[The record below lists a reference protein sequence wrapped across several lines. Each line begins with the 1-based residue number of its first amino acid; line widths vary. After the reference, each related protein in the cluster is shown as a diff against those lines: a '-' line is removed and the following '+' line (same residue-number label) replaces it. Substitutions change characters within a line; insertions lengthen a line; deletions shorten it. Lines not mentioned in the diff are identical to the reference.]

1 MRTVLTGLLGAA
13 LALCATLS
21 ALAAE
26 PKAGPKTGEVPPA
39 LLGKDRNGDLVDLAQ
54 HRGKVV
60 VVTFWASWCGP
71 CRKELPGLD
80 ALQKHAG
87 DKILKVIAVN
97 VEDSAEDYRLM
108 MRQMKDYTIALTRD
122 RSGGIAEGY
131 GVKAYPNLWII
142 DPQGKVA
149 AHHVGYGEDSLEALV
164 NQAGG
169 EIVGRMAILAEGE
182 AQARTDLIYLEK
194 LPVFNAKGEII
205 G

>member
-1 MRTVLTGLLGAA
+1 MRNVLAGLMAVILCVGAM
-13 LALCATLS
+13 LPVQ
-21 ALAAE
+21 AAE
-26 PKAGPKTGEVPPA
+26 PKTGDVPPA
-39 LLGKDRNGDLVDLAQ
+39 LLGKDREGEVVDLAQ
-54 HRGKVV
+54 HRGKVG

-97 VEDSAEDYRLM
+97 VKDSTEDYRLM
-108 MRQMKDYTIALTRD
+108 MRQMKDYTISMTRD
-122 RSGGIAEGY
+122 RSGEIAEGY

-164 NQAGG
+164 NQINQVIVAEQQRQKAAAAASAAG
-169 EIVGRMAILAEGE
+169 
-182 AQARTDLIYLEK
+182 
-194 LPVFNAKGEII
+194 
-205 G
+205 

>member
-1 MRTVLTGLLGAA
+1 MRNVLAGLMAVILCMGAV
-13 LALCATLS
+13 LS
-21 ALAAE
+21 AQAAV
-26 PKAGPKTGEVPPA
+26 PKTGDVPPA
-39 LLGKDRNGDLVDLAQ
+39 LLGKDREGEVVDLAQ

-97 VEDSAEDYRLM
+97 VKDSTEDYRLM
-108 MRQMKDYTIALTRD
+108 MRQMKDYTISMTRD
-122 RSGGIAEGY
+122 RSGEIAEGY

-164 NQAGG
+164 NQINQVIVAEQQRQKAAAAAASAAG
-169 EIVGRMAILAEGE
+169 
-182 AQARTDLIYLEK
+182 
-194 LPVFNAKGEII
+194 
-205 G
+205 

>member
-1 MRTVLTGLLGAA
+1 MRNVLAGLMAVILCVGAM
-13 LALCATLS
+13 LPVQ
-21 ALAAE
+21 AAE
-26 PKAGPKTGEVPPA
+26 PKTGDVPPA
-39 LLGKDRNGDLVDLAQ
+39 LLGKDREGEVVDLAQ

-97 VEDSAEDYRLM
+97 VKDSTEDYRLM
-108 MRQMKDYTIALTRD
+108 MRQMKDYTISMTRD
-122 RSGGIAEGY
+122 RSGEIAEGY

-164 NQAGG
+164 NQINQVIVAEQQRQKAAAAASAAG
-169 EIVGRMAILAEGE
+169 
-182 AQARTDLIYLEK
+182 
-194 LPVFNAKGEII
+194 
-205 G
+205 

>member
-1 MRTVLTGLLGAA
+1 MRNVLAGLMAVILCVGAM
-13 LALCATLS
+13 LPVQ
-21 ALAAE
+21 AAE
-26 PKAGPKTGEVPPA
+26 PKTGDVPPA
-39 LLGKDRNGDLVDLAQ
+39 LLGKDREGEVVDLAQ
-54 HRGKVV
+54 LRGKVV

-97 VEDSAEDYRLM
+97 VKDSTEDYRLM
-108 MRQMKDYTIALTRD
+108 MRQMKDYTISMTRD
-122 RSGGIAEGY
+122 RSGEIAEGY

-164 NQAGG
+164 NQINQVIVAEQQRQKAAAAASAAG
-169 EIVGRMAILAEGE
+169 
-182 AQARTDLIYLEK
+182 
-194 LPVFNAKGEII
+194 
-205 G
+205 

>member
-87 DKILKVIAVN
+87 DKILTVIAVN

-149 AHHVGYGEDSLEALV
+149 AHHVGYGEDSLDALV
-164 NQAGG
+164 DEINQVIVAEQQRQKAVIAGTATPAG
-169 EIVGRMAILAEGE
+169 
-182 AQARTDLIYLEK
+182 
-194 LPVFNAKGEII
+194 
-205 G
+205 

>member
-1 MRTVLTGLLGAA
+1 MRNVLAGLMAVILCVGAM
-13 LALCATLS
+13 LPVQ
-21 ALAAE
+21 AAE
-26 PKAGPKTGEVPPA
+26 PKTGDVPPA
-39 LLGKDRNGDLVDLAQ
+39 LLGKDREGEVVDLAQ

-97 VEDSAEDYRLM
+97 VKDSTEDYRLM
-108 MRQMKDYTIALTRD
+108 MRQMKDYTISMTRD
-122 RSGGIAEGY
+122 RSGEIAEGY

-164 NQAGG
+164 NQINQVIVAEQQRQKAAAAAASAAG
-169 EIVGRMAILAEGE
+169 
-182 AQARTDLIYLEK
+182 
-194 LPVFNAKGEII
+194 
-205 G
+205 

>member
-1 MRTVLTGLLGAA
+1 MRNVLAGLMAVILCMGAV
-13 LALCATLS
+13 LS
-21 ALAAE
+21 AQAAE
-26 PKAGPKTGEVPPA
+26 PKTGDVPPA
-39 LLGKDRNGDLVDLAQ
+39 LLGKDREGEVVDLAQ

-97 VEDSAEDYRLM
+97 VKDSTEDYRLM
-108 MRQMKDYTIALTRD
+108 MRQMKDYTISMTRD
-122 RSGGIAEGY
+122 RSGEIAEGY

-164 NQAGG
+164 NQINQVIVAEQQRQKAAAAAASAAG
-169 EIVGRMAILAEGE
+169 
-182 AQARTDLIYLEK
+182 
-194 LPVFNAKGEII
+194 
-205 G
+205 

>member
-13 LALCATLS
+13 LALCATLP

-164 NQAGG
+164 NQINQVIVAEQQRQKAAAAASAAG
-169 EIVGRMAILAEGE
+169 
-182 AQARTDLIYLEK
+182 
-194 LPVFNAKGEII
+194 
-205 G
+205 